1 MVHVSDGVLLSSA
14 TKVPKNAAK
23 NYVFGFPRRDMVVM
37 CSLLRTSRNRYLRT
51 RTLSRI
57 VLLLFP
63 QASRC
68 CLYRE
73 AAFLFYRLAARRCR
87 ADGTPGTPSPTG
99 GLSRPPRRAGPMCPA
114 ARYACFPAGHAGPAL
129 HDSSAAALTGRRT
142 LRAFIGGVPCGTS
155 YPKGIC
161 SAALHCR
168 TPSPTDVYRRRTGSD
183 AGRAEKMP
191 PRR

>member
-1 MVHVSDGVLLSSA
+1 LSSA

-87 ADGTPGTPSPTG
+87 ADGT
-99 GLSRPPRRAGPMCPA
+99 
-114 ARYACFPAGHAGPAL
+114 
-129 HDSSAAALTGRRT
+129 
-142 LRAFIGGVPCGTS
+142 S

-168 TPSPTDVYRRRTGSD
+168 TPFPTRGSTYRPVGRGPRAPPKNAYPA
-183 AGRAEKMP
+183 AGHMGPALQVHTP
-191 PRR
+191 PKKIQRGAP

>member
-1 MVHVSDGVLLSSA
+1 MDLRHSINSFSCLFSVSDGVLLSSA

-87 ADGTPGTPSPTG
+87 ADGTSYPKGICSAALHGRTPSPTG
-99 GLSRPPRRAGPMCPA
+99 GSRRPPCRAGPMCPA

-129 HDSSAAALTGRRT
+129 QQGSAVIQGGQGRPPLIAICSSAHTAG
-142 LRAFIGGVPCGTS
+142 
-155 YPKGIC
+155 
-161 SAALHCR
+161 SA
-168 TPSPTDVYRRRTGSD
+168 PP
-183 AGRAEKMP
+183 AG
-191 PRR
+191 

>member
-1 MVHVSDGVLLSSA
+1 MDLRHSINSFSCLFSVSDGVLLSSA

-87 ADGTPGTPSPTG
+87 ADGTSNTPSPTG
-99 GLSRPPRRAGPMCPA
+99 GLSRPLRRAGPMCPA

-129 HDSSAAALTGRRT
+129 QQGSAVIQGEQSRPPLIAICSSAHTAG
-142 LRAFIGGVPCGTS
+142 
-155 YPKGIC
+155 
-161 SAALHCR
+161 SA
-168 TPSPTDVYRRRTGSD
+168 PP
-183 AGRAEKMP
+183 AG
-191 PRR
+191 

>member
-1 MVHVSDGVLLSSA
+1 MQGKERLGAPFNLSINPSCHSEA
-14 TKVPKNAAK
+14 HPKGTCFTAHRARKNPFPFSCLWRPLFFQQRRKRNAAK

-87 ADGTPGTPSPTG
+87 ADGTSGRRPLRAVYRARPVGRDPCVPPHDMHVFRRGTQAPPY
-99 GLSRPPRRAGPMCPA
+99 RIAAPPR
-114 ARYACFPAGHAGPAL
+114 
-129 HDSSAAALTGRRT
+129 
-142 LRAFIGGVPCGTS
+142 
-155 YPKGIC
+155 
-161 SAALHCR
+161 
-168 TPSPTDVYRRRTGSD
+168 
-183 AGRAEKMP
+183 
-191 PRR
+191 

>member
-1 MVHVSDGVLLSSA
+1 MDLRHSINSFSCLFSVSDGALLSSA

-87 ADGTPGTPSPTG
+87 ADGTS
-99 GLSRPPRRAGPMCPA
+99 
-114 ARYACFPAGHAGPAL
+114 
-129 HDSSAAALTGRRT
+129 GRRP
-142 LRAFIGGVPCGTS
+142 LRAVYRARPVGRDPCVPPHDMHVFRRGTRAPPYNRVRRSYRADRVVRPYEGTS
-155 YPKGIC
+155 
-161 SAALHCR
+161 R
-168 TPSPTDVYRRRTGSD
+168 TPSPTAICSSAHTAGSAPP
-183 AGRAEKMP
+183 AG
-191 PRR
+191 